1 MTMKKYLLLFIIL
14 ISTNFVLLA
23 QEEDPDPRTGKLQEK
38 MEMYIQKK
46 LNLSKVESEKFSP
59 VFLQYIS
66 ELRKTHQENRADR
79 PMLQLKIAELR
90 VRFRDEFRKIIDEK
104 RANRVFLHQK
114 EFEDK
119 VRQEILERRMQNRK
133 GLDNRVRNK
142 QR

>member
-1 MTMKKYLLLFIIL
+1 MTMKKYLLLFTIL
-14 ISTNFVLLA
+14 ISTSFVLLA